1 MNSKNKLLF
10 YLVLVILF
18 ILIIL
23 YNFKFKLYNYDSF
36 LISNLLDKPNQSME
50 RTKLYGSIF
59 LDNLDSV
66 ITNMTNPPINYD
78 TKRIEII
85 KYNDILL

>member
-1 MNSKNKLLF
+1 MNSRNKLLF

-23 YNFKFKLYNYDSF
+23 YNFKLYNYDSF

-66 ITNMTNPPINYD
+66 ITNMTNPTINYD